1 MTANAIYLNRPLAN
15 WPRPNS
21 LTDFVSS
28 DHKNNKLQSYIL
40 INIILMT
47 MAHRVKR
54 SGDDPSYGFLRDTTL
69 GTVMHKTYLQSSE
82 KGS

>member
-28 DHKNNKLQSYIL
+28 DHKNNKLQFYTHTIACIL

-47 MAHRVKR
+47 MAPGKNHGPEMTRLPTKFK
-54 SGDDPSYGFLRDTTL
+54 PP
-69 GTVMHKTYLQSSE
+69 
-82 KGS
+82 

>member
-54 SGDDPSYGFLRDTTL
+54 SGDDPSYGFLRDTTRDDAHL
-69 GTVMHKTYLQSSE
+69 PKYPRKS
-82 KGS
+82 